1 MARVHELLI
10 KIDGKLNGSV
20 NNVFK
25 TVANKSTNLDKQF
38 KNLNKVKLG
47 VEKFKTMESA
57 LDKTRKQLQDMTT
70 KTLGLRRA
78 FLDSKTKTEALA
90 QEFKIAETRT
100 AELGKKFSE
109 TKSKA
114 VELKKKISETENPT
128 KELVDEFKKASKES
142 QELGE
147 KFKEARKE
155 SQELGKNLSKSQK
168 ETDSIKHSYE
178 KSQNSIATV
187 NSKIQK
193 QRAELDSL
201 SGSLSKAGFKTDD
214 FAKSQKKLATMM
226 SIQENFGAMKERFG
240 KAKSYG
246 KMALKNGAIAGAV
259 AAVPLKFAID
269 EESVNAEITKVADFA
284 NDKQKKE
291 VTDSLKKMIT
301 TEIPMFYKE
310 IGELA
315 AAGAQGGI
323 ETVDLSKFSELAA
336 KAGVA
341 FDMEAGEAGQKMANW
356 KAAFG
361 MNMDELKVLGD
372 KVNYLGNN
380 SAASAASISNVISRV
395 GALGEVAGVGSG
407 EVAGLGAAMIAMGTD
422 DDVAATGIKKVLT
435 TLASGGNRAS
445 KAILGIGGADLSK
458 AMKADGAGTIIDV
471 FEKIKALNPEEQTG
485 ALRDIFGQQNI
496 GAIAPLLNN
505 LDLVKEYL
513 GMVGDKS
520 KYAGSMQ
527 KEFEAQA
534 GTTANQLKILGNQ
547 AKDAGMVVG
556 GIMLP
561 YFKKGVGKFQ
571 EFALKVK
578 AFAEEH
584 PKMME
589 AILKIAGVIA
599 GLAVAVPT
607 ILSLYNAFM
616 GLKKA
621 FLIVKALTSLLAVNP
636 MAIGIMITVGAL
648 ILLWKNW
655 DKVKA
660 IAGAALDWVNSKIEL
675 GKNKLIELKNHV
687 AEKFG
692 AIKQHFIDA
701 GNAVKDFFLA
711 PLNKAKEI
719 VGRIKEGVGGIASNI
734 KDKVSSGIQKLT
746 GGGNGVRAMATGGVV
761 TRPQMALVG
770 EGGDHEA
777 VIPLN
782 KDRRSEAL
790 WQYAGS
796 RMGLLGDESRLKSIN
811 SNISSYSPP
820 SSQRVSINMQID
832 ARGAQKG
839 VQEEIQN
846 AIRYA
851 TPELKRV
858 MVDLLRDMDRDRE
871 RLVLV

>member
-10 KIDGKLNGSV
+10 KIDGKLSGSV
-20 NNVFK
+20 NSSFK
-25 TVANKSTNLDKQF
+25 SVASKATKLNKQF
-38 KNLNKVKLG
+38 KDLKSVQLG
-47 VEKFKTMESA
+47 AEKFKAMESG
-57 LDKTRKQLQDMTT
+57 LGKLETKLKTT
-70 KTLGLRRA
+70 KEKTLELRRA
-78 FLDSKTKTEALA
+78 FNESKARTEVLA
-90 QEFKIAETRT
+90 QEFKNTGGKSQELANKLAKSREETSR
-100 AELGKKFSE
+100 LSE
-109 TKSKA
+109 RYEKSKA
-114 VELKKKISETENPT
+114 SIDAVNAKI
-128 KELVDEFKKASKES
+128 VDQKSK
-142 QELGE
+142 
-147 KFKEARKE
+147 
-155 SQELGKNLSKSQK
+155 
-168 ETDSIKHSYE
+168 
-178 KSQNSIATV
+178 
-187 NSKIQK
+187 
-193 QRAELDSL
+193 LDEL
-201 SGSLSKAGFKTDD
+201 SGSLAKAGFKTGD
-214 FAKSQKKLATMM
+214 FEKSQQKLAAKM
-226 SIQENFGAMKERFG
+226 SIKENYQNMQDRFG
-240 KAKSYG
+240 KAGDYAK
-246 KMALKNGAIAGAV
+246 KAMKRTAAFGAA

-269 EESVNAEITKVADFA
+269 EESVNAEIAKVADFKD
-284 NDKQKKE
+284 DKQKKE

-301 TEIPMFYKE
+301 TEIPMSYKE

-336 KAGVA
+336 KMGVA
-341 FDMEAGEAGQKMANW
+341 FDMEAGEAGKKMANW

-361 MNMDELKVLGD
+361 MDMNELQALGD

-407 EVAGLGAAMIAMGTD
+407 EVAGLGAAMVAMGTD

-435 TLASGGNRAS
+435 TLASGGNKAS
-445 KAILGIGGADLSK
+445 EAILGIGGADLSK
-458 AMKADGAGTIIDV
+458 AMKADGAGTIIKV
-471 FEKIKALNPEEQTG
+471 FEKIKALKPEEQTG

-534 GTTANQLKILGNQ
+534 NTTANQLKILKNQ
-547 AKDAGMVVG
+547 AIDAGMVVG

-561 YFKKGVGKFQ
+561 YFKKGVEKLQ
-571 EFALKVK
+571 EMATKIKDFADKN
-578 AFAEEH
+578 
-584 PKMME
+584 PE
-589 AILKIAGVIA
+589 AAKSILKIVGALAGI
-599 GLAVAVPT
+599 AVAVPT
-607 ILSLYNAFM
+607 ILALNNAFM
-616 GLKKA
+616 GTKQA
-621 FLIVKALTSLLAVNP
+621 FRIVSDLTKLLEANP
-636 MAIGIMITVGAL
+636 MAIGIMIAVGAL
-648 ILLWKNW
+648 FLLWKNW

-675 GKNKLIELKNHV
+675 GKNKVIELKNHV
-687 AEKFG
+687 AEKFE
-692 AIKQHFIDA
+692 AIKQHFMDA
-701 GNAVKDFFLA
+701 GNAVKDFFLE
-711 PLNKAKEI
+711 PLNKAKEL
-719 VGRIKEGVGGIASNI
+719 VGNIKEKLSGIGTAI
-734 KDKVSSGIQKLT
+734 KNKVSDGISNLT

-761 TRPQMALVG
+761 TSPQMALIG

-782 KDRRSEAL
+782 NDKRSEAL

-811 SNISSYSPP
+811 SNMSSYSLP
-820 SSQRVSINMQID
+820 SRQGVSINLQID

-871 RLVLV
+871 RVVLV

>member
-20 NNVFK
+20 NSAFK
-25 TVANKSTNLDKQF
+25 SVANKATNLDKQF
-38 KNLNKVKLG
+38 KNLKKVKLG
-47 VEKFKTMESA
+47 AEKFRAMESG
-57 LDKTRKQLQDMTT
+57 LEKLEGKLKNTRE
-70 KTLGLRRA
+70 KTLELRRA
-78 FLDSKTKTEALA
+78 FNDSKARTEALA
-90 QEFKIAETRT
+90 QEFKNTGGKSEELAKKLAKSREETSR
-100 AELGKKFSE
+100 LSE
-109 TKSKA
+109 RYQKSKA
-114 VELKKKISETENPT
+114 SM
-128 KELVDEFKKASKES
+128 DA
-142 QELGE
+142 
-147 KFKEARKE
+147 
-155 SQELGKNLSKSQK
+155 
-168 ETDSIKHSYE
+168 
-178 KSQNSIATV
+178 V
-187 NSKIQK
+187 NSKIQQQK
-193 QRAELDSL
+193 SELDSL

-214 FAKSQKKLATMM
+214 FAKSQKKLATKM
-226 SIQENFGAMKERFG
+226 SIQENYEAMKEHFG
-240 KAKSYG
+240 KAGTYAKSAV
-246 KMALKNGAIAGAV
+246 KRTAAFGAA

-269 EESVNAEITKVADFA
+269 EESVNAEIAKVADFA

-301 TEIPMFYKE
+301 TEIPMSYQE

-336 KAGVA
+336 KMGVA

-361 MNMDELKVLGD
+361 MDMDELKALGD

-380 SAASAASISNVISRV
+380 SAASASSISNVISRV

-407 EVAGLGAAMIAMGTD
+407 EVAGLGAAMVAMGTD

-435 TLASGGNRAS
+435 TLASGGNKAS

-520 KYAGSMQ
+520 KYSGSMQ

-561 YFKKGVGKFQ
+561 YFKKGVEKLQ

-578 AFAEEH
+578 TFAEEN
-584 PKMME
+584 PKMMSS
-589 AILKIAGVIA
+589 ILKIGGAIA

-616 GLKKA
+616 GLKRA
-621 FLIVKALTSLLAVNP
+621 FRIVRDLTTLLATNP
-636 MAIGIMITVGAL
+636 MAIGVMLAVAAV

-660 IAGAALDWVNSKIEL
+660 VAGAAMDWVNSKIEA
-675 GKNKLIELKNHV
+675 GKAKVGELKAQV
-687 AEKFG
+687 AEKF
-692 AIKQHFIDA
+692 AAMKQHFMDA
-701 GNAVKDFFLA
+701 GNSVKNFFLA

-746 GGGNGVRAMATGGVV
+746 GGGSSVPAMATGGVV
-761 TRPQMALVG
+761 TKPQMALVG

-782 KDRRSEAL
+782 QNKRSQAL
-790 WQYAGS
+790 WEYAGN
-796 RMGLLGDESRLKSIN
+796 RMGLLGRQDLTPNYNLASAGGGS
-811 SNISSYSPP
+811 SPVNITIA
-820 SSQRVSINMQID
+820 VD
-832 ARGAQKG
+832 ARGGGNEAN
-839 VQEEIQN
+839 IRN
-846 AIRYA
+846 AISESI
-851 TPELKRV
+851 PELKRV
-858 MVDLLRDMDRDRE
+858 VRETMDEVSRDR
-871 RLVLV
+871 RRRAFT

>member
-20 NNVFK
+20 NSAFK
-25 TVANKSTNLDKQF
+25 SVASKATNLDKQF
-38 KNLNKVKLG
+38 KNLKKVKLG
-47 VEKFKTMESA
+47 TEKFKAMESG
-57 LDKTRKQLQDMTT
+57 LEKLEGKLKNTRE
-70 KTLGLRRA
+70 KTLELRRA
-78 FLDSKTKTEALA
+78 FNDSKARTEALA
-90 QEFKIAETRT
+90 QEFKNTGGKSEELAKKLAKSREETSR
-100 AELGKKFSE
+100 LSDKYQ
-109 TKSKA
+109 KSKA
-114 VELKKKISETENPT
+114 SM
-128 KELVDEFKKASKES
+128 DA
-142 QELGE
+142 
-147 KFKEARKE
+147 
-155 SQELGKNLSKSQK
+155 
-168 ETDSIKHSYE
+168 
-178 KSQNSIATV
+178 V
-187 NSKIQK
+187 NAKIQQQK
-193 QRAELDSL
+193 AELDSL

-214 FAKSQKKLATMM
+214 FAKSQKKLATKM
-226 SIQENFGAMKERFG
+226 SIGKNFEAMKESWG

-246 KMALKNGAIAGAV
+246 KMALRNGAIAGAA

-269 EESVNAEITKVADFA
+269 EESVNAEIAKVADFA

-301 TEIPMFYKE
+301 TEIPMSYKE

-336 KAGVA
+336 KMGVA

-361 MNMDELKVLGD
+361 MDMNELKALGD

-435 TLASGGNRAS
+435 TLASGGNKAS

-527 KEFEAQA
+527 QEFDAQA
-534 GTTANQLKILGNQ
+534 GTTANQLIILKNQ
-547 AKDAGMVVG
+547 AKDAGMVIG
-556 GIMLP
+556 GAMLP
-561 YFKKGVGKFQ
+561 TFKKGVEKLQ
-571 EFALKVK
+571 EWAVK
-578 AFAEEH
+578 IKTFAEEN
-584 PKMME
+584 PKMVE

-599 GLAVAVPT
+599 GLAVAVPAV
-607 ILSLYNAFM
+607 LSLYNAFM
-616 GLKKA
+616 GLKFA
-621 FLIVKALTSLLAVNP
+621 FSIVKQLVTLLATNP
-636 MAIGIMITVGAL
+636 MAVGIMLAVAAV

-660 IAGAALDWVNSKIEL
+660 VAGAAMDWVNSKIEA
-675 GKNKLIELKNHV
+675 GKAKVGELKAHV
-687 AEKFG
+687 AEKFV
-692 AIKQHFIDA
+692 AMKQHFMDA
-701 GNAVKDFFLA
+701 GNSVKNFFLA

-746 GGGNGVRAMATGGVV
+746 GGGSSVPAMATGGVV
-761 TRPQMALVG
+761 TGPQMTLIG

-782 KDRRSEAL
+782 QNKRSQAL
-790 WQYAGS
+790 WEYAGN
-796 RMGLLGDESRLKSIN
+796 RMGLLGRQDLTPNYNLGSVGGGS
-811 SNISSYSPP
+811 SPVNITIA
-820 SSQRVSINMQID
+820 VD
-832 ARGAQKG
+832 ARGGGNEAN
-839 VQEEIQN
+839 IRN
-846 AIRYA
+846 AIKESI
-851 TPELKRV
+851 PELKRV
-858 MVDLLRDMDRDRE
+858 VRETMDEVSRDR
-871 RLVLV
+871 RRRAFT

>member
-20 NNVFK
+20 NSAFK
-25 TVANKSTNLDKQF
+25 SVADKATNLDKQF
-38 KNLNKVKLG
+38 KNLKKVKLG
-47 VEKFKTMESA
+47 AEKFKAMESG
-57 LDKTRKQLQDMTT
+57 LEKLEGKLKNTRE
-70 KTLGLRRA
+70 KTLELRRA
-78 FLDSKTKTEALA
+78 FNESKARTEALA
-90 QEFKIAETRT
+90 QEFKNTGGKSEELAKKLAKSREETSR
-100 AELGKKFSE
+100 LSDKYQ
-109 TKSKA
+109 KSKA
-114 VELKKKISETENPT
+114 SM
-128 KELVDEFKKASKES
+128 DA
-142 QELGE
+142 
-147 KFKEARKE
+147 
-155 SQELGKNLSKSQK
+155 
-168 ETDSIKHSYE
+168 
-178 KSQNSIATV
+178 V
-187 NSKIQK
+187 NAKIQQQK
-193 QRAELDSL
+193 TELDSL

-214 FAKSQKKLATMM
+214 FAKSQKKLATKM
-226 SIQENFGAMKERFG
+226 SIQENFGAMKEHFG
-240 KAKSYG
+240 KAKRYG
-246 KMALKNGAIAGAV
+246 MMALKNGAIAGAA

-269 EESVNAEITKVADFA
+269 EESVNAEISKVADFA

-301 TEIPMFYKE
+301 TEIPMSYKE

-336 KAGVA
+336 KMGVA

-361 MNMDELKVLGD
+361 MNMDELKDLGD

-435 TLASGGNRAS
+435 TLASGGNKAS

-458 AMKADGAGTIIDV
+458 AMKADGAGTIINV

-534 GTTANQLKILGNQ
+534 KTTANQLKILGNQ

-561 YFKKGVGKFQ
+561 YFKKGVEKLQ

-578 AFAEEH
+578 TFAEEH

-607 ILSLYNAFM
+607 VLSLYNAFM

-621 FLIVKALTSLLAVNP
+621 FLIVKALTSLLATNP
-636 MAIGIMITVGAL
+636 MAIGIMLTVGAL

-660 IAGAALDWVNSKIEL
+660 VAGAAMDWINSKIEL
-675 GKNKLIELKNHV
+675 GKNNVIKLKNHV
-687 AEKFG
+687 AEKFE
-692 AIKQHFIDA
+692 AMKQHFMNA

-711 PLNKAKEI
+711 PLNKAKEL
-719 VGRIKEGVGGIASNI
+719 VGNI
-734 KDKVSSGIQKLT
+734 KDKLSGIGTAIKNKVSDGLHNLT
-746 GGGNGVRAMATGGVV
+746 GGGGGQVPAYASGGVV
-761 TRPQMALVG
+761 TNSQMALVG

-777 VIPLN
+777 IIPLN
-782 KDRRSEAL
+782 NDKRSKAL
-790 WQYAGS
+790 WEYAGN
-796 RMGLLGDESRLKSIN
+796 RMGLLGRQDLTPNYNLGIAGGGSSPV
-811 SNISSYSPP
+811 NITIA
-820 SSQRVSINMQID
+820 VD
-832 ARGAQKG
+832 ARGGGNEAN
-839 VQEEIQN
+839 IRN
-846 AIRYA
+846 AISELI
-851 TPELKRV
+851 PKLKRIV
-858 MVDLLRDMDRDRE
+858 RETMDEVSRDR
-871 RLVLV
+871 RRRAFT

>member
-20 NNVFK
+20 NSAFK
-25 TVANKSTNLDKQF
+25 SVANKATNLDKQF
-38 KNLNKVKLG
+38 KNLKKVKLG
-47 VEKFKTMESA
+47 AEKFKTMESG
-57 LDKTRKQLQDMTT
+57 LEKLEGKLKSTRE
-70 KTLGLRRA
+70 KTLELRRA
-78 FLDSKTKTEALA
+78 FNDSKARTEALA
-90 QEFKIAETRT
+90 QEFKKTGGKSEELAKKLAKSREETSR
-100 AELGKKFSE
+100 LSE
-109 TKSKA
+109 RYQKSKA
-114 VELKKKISETENPT
+114 SM
-128 KELVDEFKKASKES
+128 DA
-142 QELGE
+142 
-147 KFKEARKE
+147 
-155 SQELGKNLSKSQK
+155 
-168 ETDSIKHSYE
+168 
-178 KSQNSIATV
+178 V
-187 NSKIQK
+187 NSKIQQQK
-193 QRAELDSL
+193 SELDSL

-214 FAKSQKKLATMM
+214 FAKSQKKLATKM
-226 SIQENFGAMKERFG
+226 SIQENYEAMKESWG

-246 KMALKNGAIAGAV
+246 KMALKNGAIAGAA

-269 EESVNAEITKVADFA
+269 EESVNAEISKVADFA

-301 TEIPMFYKE
+301 TEIPMSYKE

-336 KAGVA
+336 KMGVA

-361 MNMDELKVLGD
+361 MDMDELKALGD

-435 TLASGGNRAS
+435 TLASGGNKAS

-527 KEFEAQA
+527 QEFDAQA

-561 YFKKGVGKFQ
+561 YFKKGVEKLQ
-571 EFALKVK
+571 EFALKAK

-599 GLAVAVPT
+599 GLAVAVPAV
-607 ILSLYNAFM
+607 LSLYNAF
-616 GLKKA
+616 KA
-621 FLIVKALTSLLAVNP
+621 LGFAFKIVKGLTTLLAANP
-636 MAIGIMITVGAL
+636 MVAGIMLAVAAV

-660 IAGAALDWVNSKIEL
+660 VAGAAMDWVNSKIEA
-675 GKNKLIELKNHV
+675 GKAKVGELKSHV
-687 AEKFG
+687 AEKF
-692 AIKQHFIDA
+692 AAMKQHFVDA
-701 GNAVKDFFLA
+701 GSSVKNFFLA

-782 KDRRSEAL
+782 QNKRSQAL
-790 WQYAGS
+790 WEYAGN
-796 RMGLLGDESRLKSIN
+796 RMGLLGRQDLTPNYNLGSVGGGS
-811 SNISSYSPP
+811 SPVNITIA
-820 SSQRVSINMQID
+820 VD
-832 ARGAQKG
+832 ARGGGNEAN
-839 VQEEIQN
+839 IRN
-846 AIRYA
+846 AINESI
-851 TPELKRV
+851 PELKRV
-858 MVDLLRDMDRDRE
+858 VRETMDEVTRDR
-871 RLVLV
+871 RRRAFT

>member
-20 NNVFK
+20 NSAFK
-25 TVANKSTNLDKQF
+25 SVASKATNLDKQF
-38 KNLNKVKLG
+38 KNLKKVKLG
-47 VEKFKTMESA
+47 AEKFKAMESG
-57 LDKTRKQLQDMTT
+57 LEKLEGKLKNTRE
-70 KTLGLRRA
+70 KTLELRRA
-78 FLDSKTKTEALA
+78 FNDSKARTEALA
-90 QEFKIAETRT
+90 QEFKRTGGKSEELAKKLAKSREETSK
-100 AELGKKFSE
+100 LSDKYQ
-109 TKSKA
+109 KSKA
-114 VELKKKISETENPT
+114 SM
-128 KELVDEFKKASKES
+128 DA
-142 QELGE
+142 
-147 KFKEARKE
+147 
-155 SQELGKNLSKSQK
+155 
-168 ETDSIKHSYE
+168 
-178 KSQNSIATV
+178 V
-187 NSKIQK
+187 NAKIQQQK
-193 QRAELDSL
+193 AELDSL

-214 FAKSQKKLATMM
+214 FAKSQKKLATKM
-226 SIQENFGAMKERFG
+226 SIQENFGAMKDSWG

-246 KMALKNGAIAGAV
+246 RMALKNGAIAGAA

-269 EESVNAEITKVADFA
+269 EESVNAEISKVADFA

-301 TEIPMFYKE
+301 TEIPMSYKE

-336 KAGVA
+336 KMGVA

-361 MNMDELKVLGD
+361 MDMDELKALGD

-435 TLASGGNRAS
+435 TLASGGNKAS

-527 KEFEAQA
+527 QEFDAQA
-534 GTTANQLKILGNQ
+534 GTTANQLKILKNQ
-547 AKDAGMVVG
+547 AVDAGMVIG
-556 GIMLP
+556 GAMLP
-561 YFKKGVGKFQ
+561 AFKKGVEKLQ
-571 EFALKVK
+571 EWAVK
-578 AFAEEH
+578 IKTFAEEN
-584 PKMME
+584 PKAME
-589 AILKIAGVIA
+589 TILKIGGALA
-599 GLAVAVPT
+599 GLAVVTPIIKSIVSGVT
-607 ILSLYNAFM
+607 GLYNAFKIIKDAFSLANIVSKVASLGGIVGKV
-616 GLKKA
+616 GLA
-621 FLIVKALTSLLAVNP
+621 VKAVIGFIIANPIVGIIAGIVAV
-636 MAIGIMITVGAL
+636 VV
-648 ILLWKNW
+648 LLWKNW

-660 IAGAALDWVNSKIEL
+660 VAGAAMDWINSKIEA
-675 GKNKLIELKNHV
+675 GKAKVGELKAQV
-687 AEKFG
+687 AEKF
-692 AIKQHFIDA
+692 AAMKQHFVDA
-701 GNAVKDFFLA
+701 GNSVKNFFLA

-746 GGGNGVRAMATGGVV
+746 GGGSSVPAMATGGVV
-761 TRPQMALVG
+761 TGPQMTLIG

-782 KDRRSEAL
+782 QNKRSQAL
-790 WQYAGS
+790 WEYAGN
-796 RMGLLGDESRLKSIN
+796 RMGLLGRQDLTPNYNLGSVGGGS
-811 SNISSYSPP
+811 SPVNITIA
-820 SSQRVSINMQID
+820 VD
-832 ARGAQKG
+832 ARGGGNEAN
-839 VQEEIQN
+839 IRN
-846 AIRYA
+846 AINESI
-851 TPELKRV
+851 PELKRV
-858 MVDLLRDMDRDRE
+858 VRETMDEVSRDR
-871 RLVLV
+871 RRRAFT

>member
-20 NNVFK
+20 NSSFK
-25 TVANKSTNLDKQF
+25 SVASKATKLNKQF
-38 KNLNKVKLG
+38 KDLKSVQLG
-47 VEKFKTMESA
+47 AEKFKAMESG
-57 LDKTRKQLQDMTT
+57 LGKLETKLKTT
-70 KTLGLRRA
+70 KEKTLELRRA
-78 FLDSKTKTEALA
+78 FNESKARTEALA
-90 QEFKIAETRT
+90 QEFKNTGGKSQELANKLAKSREETSR
-100 AELGKKFSE
+100 LSE
-109 TKSKA
+109 RYEKSKA
-114 VELKKKISETENPT
+114 SIDSVNAKI
-128 KELVDEFKKASKES
+128 VDQKSK
-142 QELGE
+142 
-147 KFKEARKE
+147 
-155 SQELGKNLSKSQK
+155 
-168 ETDSIKHSYE
+168 
-178 KSQNSIATV
+178 
-187 NSKIQK
+187 
-193 QRAELDSL
+193 LDEL
-201 SGSLSKAGFKTDD
+201 SGSLAKAGFKTGD
-214 FAKSQKKLATMM
+214 FEKSQQKLAAKM
-226 SIQENFGAMKERFG
+226 SIKENYQDMQDRFG
-240 KAKSYG
+240 KAGKFAKSAM
-246 KMALKNGAIAGAV
+246 KRTAAFGAA

-269 EESVNAEITKVADFA
+269 EESVNAEIAKVADFA

-301 TEIPMFYKE
+301 TEIPMSYKE

-336 KAGVA
+336 KMGVA

-361 MNMDELKVLGD
+361 MDMNELKALGD

-435 TLASGGNRAS
+435 TLASGGNKAS

-458 AMKADGAGTIIDV
+458 AMKVDGAGTIIDV
-471 FEKIKALNPEEQTG
+471 FEKIKALKPEEQTG

-527 KEFEAQA
+527 KEFDAQA
-534 GTTANQLKILGNQ
+534 GTTANQLKILRNQ
-547 AKDAGMVVG
+547 AVDAGMVIG
-556 GIMLP
+556 SAMLP
-561 YFKKGVGKFQ
+561 YFKKGVEKLQ
-571 EFALKVK
+571 EMATKIKTFADENPK
-578 AFAEEH
+578 A
-584 PKMME
+584 ME
-589 AILKIAGVIA
+589 SILKIAGALA

-621 FLIVKALTSLLAVNP
+621 FGIVSGLTKLLATNP
-636 MAIGIMITVGAL
+636 MAIGIMLAVAAV

-675 GKNKLIELKNHV
+675 GKMKVIELKNHV
-687 AEKFG
+687 AEKFE
-692 AIKQHFIDA
+692 AMKQHFMNA
-701 GNAVKDFFLA
+701 GNAVKDFFLG

-719 VGRIKEGVGGIASNI
+719 VGNIKE
-734 KDKVSSGIQKLT
+734 KVSGLGTAIKNKVSDGLSNLT

-761 TRPQMALVG
+761 TSPQMALIG

-782 KDRRSEAL
+782 NDKRSQAL
-790 WQYAGS
+790 WQYAGN
-796 RMGLLGDESRLKSIN
+796 RMGLLGDESRLRSLKAN
-811 SNISSYSPP
+811 AMSYSPS
-820 SSQRVSINMQID
+820 SSQGVSINMQID
-832 ARGAQKG
+832 ARGAQRG

-858 MVDLLRDMDRDRE
+858 MVGLLKDMDRDRE
-871 RLVLV
+871 RVVLV

>member
-20 NNVFK
+20 NSAFK
-25 TVANKSTNLDKQF
+25 SVANKATNLDKQF
-38 KNLNKVKLG
+38 KDLKSVRLG
-47 VEKFKTMESA
+47 AEKFKAMESGLGKLEA
-57 LDKTRKQLQDMTT
+57 KLKTT
-70 KTLGLRRA
+70 KEKTLELRRA
-78 FLDSKTKTEALA
+78 FNESKARTKALA
-90 QEFKIAETRT
+90 QEFKNTGGKSEELAKKLAKSREETSR
-100 AELGKKFSE
+100 LSDKYK
-109 TKSKA
+109 KSKSSINEVNA
-114 VELKKKISETENPT
+114 KI
-128 KELVDEFKKASKES
+128 VD
-142 QELGE
+142 Q
-147 KFKEARKE
+147 
-155 SQELGKNLSKSQK
+155 KNK
-168 ETDSIKHSYE
+168 
-178 KSQNSIATV
+178 
-187 NSKIQK
+187 
-193 QRAELDSL
+193 LDEL
-201 SGSLSKAGFKTDD
+201 SGSLSKAGFKTGD
-214 FAKSQKKLATMM
+214 FEKSQQKLAAKM
-226 SIQENFGAMKERFG
+226 SIKENYQNMQDRFG
-240 KAKSYG
+240 KAG
-246 KMALKNGAIAGAV
+246 KFAKTAVKRTAAFGAA

-269 EESVNAEITKVADFA
+269 EESVNAEIAKVADFA

-301 TEIPMFYKE
+301 TEIPMSYKE

-336 KAGVA
+336 KMGVA

-361 MNMDELKVLGD
+361 MDMNELQALGD

-407 EVAGLGAAMIAMGTD
+407 EVAGLGAAMIAMGTQ

-435 TLASGGNRAS
+435 TLASGGNKAS
-445 KAILGIGGADLSK
+445 MEILGVGGADLSK

-471 FEKIKALNPEEQTG
+471 FEKIKALKPEEQTG

-505 LDLVKEYL
+505 LDLVKDYL

-520 KYAGSMQ
+520 KYSGSMQ

-534 GTTANQLKILGNQ
+534 GTTANQLKILKNQ
-547 AKDAGMVVG
+547 AIDAGMVVG

-561 YFKKGVGKFQ
+561 YFKKGVEKLQ
-571 EFALKVK
+571 EMATKIKDFADKN
-578 AFAEEH
+578 
-584 PKMME
+584 PE
-589 AILKIAGVIA
+589 AAKSILKIVGALA

-607 ILSLYNAFM
+607 ILALNNAFL
-616 GLKKA
+616 GTKKA
-621 FLIVKALTSLLAVNP
+621 FRIVSDLTKLLEANP
-636 MAIGIMITVGAL
+636 MAIGIMLAVGAV

-660 IAGAALDWVNSKIEL
+660 IAGAAMDWVNSKIEA
-675 GKNKLIELKNHV
+675 GKTKVSEFKAQV
-687 AEKFG
+687 ADKFS
-692 AIKQHFIDA
+692 AIKKYFQDA
-701 GNAVKDFFLA
+701 GNAVKDFLLG
-711 PLNKAKEI
+711 PLNKAKDL
-719 VGRIKEGVGGIASNI
+719 VRRIKDGASVIASSI
-734 KDKVSSGIQKLT
+734 REKVSSGVQKLT
-746 GGGNGVRAMATGGVV
+746 GNRVPAYASGGVV
-761 TRPQMALVG
+761 TNSQMALVG

-777 VIPLN
+777 IIPLN
-782 KDRRSEAL
+782 NDKRSEAL

-796 RMGLLGDESRLKSIN
+796 RMGLLGDESRLKTLN
-811 SNISSYSPP
+811 ANAMSYSPP
-820 SSQRVSINMQID
+820 SSQGVSINMQID
-832 ARGAQKG
+832 ARGAQRG

>member
-10 KIDGKLNGSV
+10 KIDGKLSGSV
-20 NNVFK
+20 NSSFK
-25 TVANKSTNLDKQF
+25 SVASKATKLNKQF
-38 KNLNKVKLG
+38 KDLKSVRLG
-47 VEKFKTMESA
+47 AEKFKAMESGLGKLEA
-57 LDKTRKQLQDMTT
+57 KLKTT
-70 KTLGLRRA
+70 KEKTLELRRA
-78 FLDSKTKTEALA
+78 FNESKARTEALA
-90 QEFKIAETRT
+90 QEFKNTGGKSEELAKKLAKSREETSR
-100 AELGKKFSE
+100 LSDKYQ
-109 TKSKA
+109 KSKSSINEVNA
-114 VELKKKISETENPT
+114 KI
-128 KELVDEFKKASKES
+128 VD
-142 QELGE
+142 Q
-147 KFKEARKE
+147 
-155 SQELGKNLSKSQK
+155 KNKLN
-168 ETDSIKHSYE
+168 E
-178 KSQNSIATV
+178 
-187 NSKIQK
+187 
-193 QRAELDSL
+193 L
-201 SGSLSKAGFKTDD
+201 SGSLAKAGFKTGD
-214 FAKSQKKLATMM
+214 FEKSQQKLAAKM
-226 SIQENFGAMKERFG
+226 SIKENYKEMQERFSKAGDYAKKAMKRTAAFGA
-240 KAKSYG
+240 A
-246 KMALKNGAIAGAV
+246 

-269 EESVNAEITKVADFA
+269 EESVNAEIAKVADFKD
-284 NDKQKKE
+284 DKQKKE
-291 VTDSLKKMIT
+291 ITDSLKKMIT
-301 TEIPMFYKE
+301 TEIPMSYQE

-336 KAGVA
+336 KMGVA

-361 MNMDELKVLGD
+361 MDMNELQALGD

-395 GALGEVAGVGSG
+395 GALGEVSGVGSG
-407 EVAGLGAAMIAMGTD
+407 EVAGLGAAMIAMGTQ

-435 TLASGGNRAS
+435 TLASGGNKAS
-445 KAILGIGGADLSK
+445 KEILGIGGADLSK

-471 FEKIKALNPEEQTG
+471 FEKIKALKPEEQTG

-505 LDLVKEYL
+505 LDLVKDYL

-520 KYAGSMQ
+520 KYSGSMQ

-534 GTTANQLKILGNQ
+534 GTTANQLKILKNQ
-547 AKDAGMVVG
+547 AIDAGMVVG

-561 YFKKGVGKFQ
+561 YFKKGVEKLQ
-571 EFALKVK
+571 EMATKIKDFADKN
-578 AFAEEH
+578 
-584 PKMME
+584 PE
-589 AILKIAGVIA
+589 AAKSILKIVGALAGI
-599 GLAVAVPT
+599 AVAVPT

-621 FLIVKALTSLLAVNP
+621 YRIVSDLTKLLAANP
-636 MAIGIMITVGAL
+636 MAIGIMLAVGAL
-648 ILLWKNW
+648 FLLWKNW

-675 GKNKLIELKNHV
+675 GKNKVMELKNHV
-687 AEKFG
+687 AEKFE
-692 AIKQHFIDA
+692 AMKQHFMNA

-711 PLNKAKEI
+711 PLNKAKEL
-719 VGRIKEGVGGIASNI
+719 VGNI
-734 KDKVSSGIQKLT
+734 KDKLSGIGTAIKNKVSDGLHNLT

-761 TRPQMALVG
+761 TSPQMALIG

-782 KDRRSEAL
+782 NDKRSEAL

-796 RMGLLGDESRLKSIN
+796 RMGLLGDESKLRSLN
-811 SNISSYSPP
+811 ANAMSYSPP
-820 SSQRVSINMQID
+820 SSQGVSINLQID

-858 MVDLLRDMDRDRE
+858 MTDLLRDMDRDRE

>member
-20 NNVFK
+20 NSAFK
-25 TVANKSTNLDKQF
+25 SVANKATNLDKQF
-38 KNLNKVKLG
+38 KNLKKVKLG
-47 VEKFKTMESA
+47 AEKFKAMESG
-57 LDKTRKQLQDMTT
+57 LEKLEGKLKNTRE
-70 KTLGLRRA
+70 KTLELRRA
-78 FLDSKTKTEALA
+78 FNDSKARTEALA
-90 QEFKIAETRT
+90 QEFKNTGGKSEELAKKLAKSREETSR
-100 AELGKKFSE
+100 LSE
-109 TKSKA
+109 RYQKSKA
-114 VELKKKISETENPT
+114 SM
-128 KELVDEFKKASKES
+128 DA
-142 QELGE
+142 
-147 KFKEARKE
+147 
-155 SQELGKNLSKSQK
+155 
-168 ETDSIKHSYE
+168 
-178 KSQNSIATV
+178 V
-187 NSKIQK
+187 NAKIQQQK
-193 QRAELDSL
+193 SELDSL

-214 FAKSQKKLATMM
+214 FAKSQKKLAAKM
-226 SIQENFGAMKERFG
+226 SIQENYEAMKESFG

-246 KMALKNGAIAGAV
+246 KMALKNGAIVGAA

-269 EESVNAEITKVADFA
+269 EESVNAEIAKVADFA

-301 TEIPMFYKE
+301 TEIPMSYKE

-336 KAGVA
+336 KMGVA

-361 MNMDELKVLGD
+361 MDMDELKALGD

-435 TLASGGNRAS
+435 TLASGGNKAS

-458 AMKADGAGTIIDV
+458 AMKADGAGTIIEV
-471 FEKIKALNPEEQTG
+471 FEKIKALNPEEQTA
-485 ALRDIFGQQNI
+485 ALKDIFGQQNI
-496 GAIAPLLNN
+496 GSIAPLLNN

-520 KYAGSMQ
+520 KYSGSMQ

-534 GTTANQLKILGNQ
+534 QTTANQLKILKNQ
-547 AKDAGMVVG
+547 AKDAGMVIG
-556 GIMLP
+556 GTMLP
-561 YFKKGVGKFQ
+561 TFKKGVEKLQGWTTNIK
-571 EFALKVK
+571 K
-578 AFAEEH
+578 FAEEN
-584 PKMME
+584 PKAME
-589 AILKIAGVIA
+589 TILKITG
-599 GLAVAVPT
+599 AVAGIAVAIPVVK
-607 ILSLYNAFM
+607 SLFNAFM
-616 GLKKA
+616 GLKDA
-621 FLIVKALTSLLAVNP
+621 FNIVKGLTALLATNP
-636 MAIGIMITVGAL
+636 MAAGIMLAVAAV

-660 IAGAALDWVNSKIEL
+660 VASAAMDWVNSKVQA
-675 GKNKLIELKNHV
+675 GKTKVTELKNTV

-692 AIKQHFIDA
+692 AMKQHFKDA

-711 PLNKAKEI
+711 PLNKAKEL
-719 VGRIKEGVGGIASNI
+719 VGRIKDGVGGIASSI
-734 KDKVSSGIQKLT
+734 KNKVSSGVGKLT

-761 TRPQMALVG
+761 TKPQMALIG

-782 KDRRSEAL
+782 QNKRSQAL
-790 WQYAGS
+790 WEYAGN
-796 RMGLLGDESRLKSIN
+796 RMGLFGRQDLTPNYNLASAGGGSSPV
-811 SNISSYSPP
+811 NITIA
-820 SSQRVSINMQID
+820 VD
-832 ARGAQKG
+832 ARGGGNEAN
-839 VQEEIQN
+839 IRN
-846 AIRYA
+846 AINESI
-851 TPELKRV
+851 PELKRV
-858 MVDLLRDMDRDRE
+858 VRETMDEVSRDR
-871 RLVLV
+871 RRRAFT

>member
-20 NNVFK
+20 NSAFK
-25 TVANKSTNLDKQF
+25 SVANKATSLDKQF
-38 KNLNKVKLG
+38 KNLKKVKLG
-47 VEKFKTMESA
+47 AEKFKAMESG
-57 LDKTRKQLQDMTT
+57 LEKLEGKLKNTRE
-70 KTLGLRRA
+70 KTLELRRA
-78 FLDSKTKTEALA
+78 FNDSKARTEALA
-90 QEFKIAETRT
+90 QEFKNTGGKSEELAKKLAKSREETSR
-100 AELGKKFSE
+100 LSNKYQ
-109 TKSKA
+109 KSKA
-114 VELKKKISETENPT
+114 SM
-128 KELVDEFKKASKES
+128 DA
-142 QELGE
+142 
-147 KFKEARKE
+147 
-155 SQELGKNLSKSQK
+155 
-168 ETDSIKHSYE
+168 
-178 KSQNSIATV
+178 V
-187 NSKIQK
+187 NAKIQQQK
-193 QRAELDSL
+193 AELDSL

-214 FAKSQKKLATMM
+214 FAKSQKKLATKM
-226 SIQENFGAMKERFG
+226 SIQENFGAMKESWG

-246 KMALKNGAIAGAV
+246 KMALKNGAIAGAA

-269 EESVNAEITKVADFA
+269 EQSVNAEIAKVADFA

-301 TEIPMFYKE
+301 TEIPMSYKE

-336 KAGVA
+336 KMGVA

-361 MNMDELKVLGD
+361 MDMNELKALGD

-435 TLASGGNRAS
+435 TLASGGNKAS

-527 KEFEAQA
+527 QEFDAQA

-561 YFKKGVGKFQ
+561 YFKKGVEKLQ
-571 EFALKVK
+571 EFALKAK

-599 GLAVAVPT
+599 GLAVAVP
-607 ILSLYNAFM
+607 IVLSLYNAF
-616 GLKKA
+616 KA
-621 FLIVKALTSLLAVNP
+621 LGFAFKIVKDLTTLLAANP
-636 MAIGIMITVGAL
+636 MVAGIMLAVAAV

-660 IAGAALDWVNSKIEL
+660 IAGAAMDWVNSKIEA
-675 GKNKLIELKNHV
+675 GKAKVGELKAQV
-687 AEKFG
+687 AEKF
-692 AIKQHFIDA
+692 AAMKQHFMDA
-701 GNAVKDFFLA
+701 GNSVKNFFLA

-719 VGRIKEGVGGIASNI
+719 VGRIKEGVGGIASSI
-734 KDKVSSGIQKLT
+734 KEKVSSGVQKLT
-746 GGGNGVRAMATGGVV
+746 GNSAPAMARGGVV
-761 TRPQMALVG
+761 TGPQMTLIG

-782 KDRRSEAL
+782 QNKRSQAL
-790 WQYAGS
+790 WEYAGN
-796 RMGLLGDESRLKSIN
+796 RMGLIGRQDLAPNYNLDSTGGGSSPV
-811 SNISSYSPP
+811 NITIA
-820 SSQRVSINMQID
+820 VD
-832 ARGAQKG
+832 ARGGGNEAN
-839 VQEEIQN
+839 IRN
-846 AIRYA
+846 AINESI
-851 TPELKRV
+851 PELKRV
-858 MVDLLRDMDRDRE
+858 VRETMDEVTRDR
-871 RLVLV
+871 RRRAFT

>member
-20 NNVFK
+20 NSAFK
-25 TVANKSTNLDKQF
+25 SVANKATNLDKQF
-38 KNLNKVKLG
+38 KNLKKVKLG
-47 VEKFKTMESA
+47 AEKFKAMESG
-57 LDKTRKQLQDMTT
+57 LEKLEGKLKNTRE
-70 KTLGLRRA
+70 KTLELRRA
-78 FLDSKTKTEALA
+78 FNESKARTEALA
-90 QEFKIAETRT
+90 QEFKKTGGKSEELAKKLAKSREETSR
-100 AELGKKFSE
+100 LSE
-109 TKSKA
+109 RYQKSKA
-114 VELKKKISETENPT
+114 SM
-128 KELVDEFKKASKES
+128 DA
-142 QELGE
+142 
-147 KFKEARKE
+147 
-155 SQELGKNLSKSQK
+155 
-168 ETDSIKHSYE
+168 
-178 KSQNSIATV
+178 V
-187 NSKIQK
+187 NSKIQQQK
-193 QRAELDSL
+193 SELDSL

-214 FAKSQKKLATMM
+214 FAKSQKKLAAKM
-226 SIQENFGAMKERFG
+226 SIQENFEAMKESWG
-240 KAKSYG
+240 KSKSYG
-246 KMALKNGAIAGAV
+246 KMALKNGAIAGAA

-269 EESVNAEITKVADFA
+269 EESVNAEIAKVADFA

-301 TEIPMFYKE
+301 TEIPMSYKE

-336 KAGVA
+336 KMGVA

-361 MNMDELKVLGD
+361 MDMDELKALGD

-380 SAASAASISNVISRV
+380 SAASASSISNVISRV

-435 TLASGGNRAS
+435 TLASGGNKAS

-527 KEFEAQA
+527 QEFDAQA

-561 YFKKGVGKFQ
+561 YFKKGVEKLQ
-571 EFALKVK
+571 EFALKAK

-599 GLAVAVPT
+599 GLAVAVP
-607 ILSLYNAFM
+607 IVLSLYNAFKTL
-616 GLKKA
+616 GLA
-621 FLIVKALTSLLAVNP
+621 FKIVKGLVGLLMANPMVAGIMLAV
-636 MAIGIMITVGAL
+636 AAV

-660 IAGAALDWVNSKIEL
+660 VAGAAMDRVNSKIEA
-675 GKNKLIELKNHV
+675 GKAKVGELKAQV
-687 AEKFG
+687 AEKFS
-692 AIKQHFIDA
+692 AMKQHFTNA

-719 VGRIKEGVGGIASNI
+719 VGKIKEGVGGIASKI
-734 KDKVSSGIQKLT
+734 KEKVSNGVQKLT
-746 GGGNGVRAMATGGVV
+746 GNSAPAMATGGVV
-761 TRPQMALVG
+761 TGPQMTLIG

-782 KDRRSEAL
+782 QNKRSQAL
-790 WQYAGS
+790 WEYAGN
-796 RMGLLGDESRLKSIN
+796 RMGLLGRQDLTPNYNLASAGGGS
-811 SNISSYSPP
+811 SPVNITIA
-820 SSQRVSINMQID
+820 VD
-832 ARGAQKG
+832 ARGGGNEAN
-839 VQEEIQN
+839 IRN
-846 AIRYA
+846 AISESI
-851 TPELKRV
+851 PELKRV
-858 MVDLLRDMDRDRE
+858 VRETMDEVSRDR
-871 RLVLV
+871 RRRAFT

>member
-20 NNVFK
+20 NSAFK
-25 TVANKSTNLDKQF
+25 SVANKATNLDKQF
-38 KNLNKVKLG
+38 KNLKKVKLG
-47 VEKFKTMESA
+47 AEKFRAMESG
-57 LDKTRKQLQDMTT
+57 LEKLEGKLKNTRE
-70 KTLGLRRA
+70 KTLELRRA
-78 FLDSKTKTEALA
+78 FNDSKARTEALA
-90 QEFKIAETRT
+90 QEFKNTGGKSEELAKKLAKSRDETSR
-100 AELGKKFSE
+100 LSE
-109 TKSKA
+109 RYQKSKA
-114 VELKKKISETENPT
+114 SM
-128 KELVDEFKKASKES
+128 DA
-142 QELGE
+142 
-147 KFKEARKE
+147 
-155 SQELGKNLSKSQK
+155 
-168 ETDSIKHSYE
+168 
-178 KSQNSIATV
+178 V
-187 NSKIQK
+187 NAKIQQQK
-193 QRAELDSL
+193 SELDSL

-214 FAKSQKKLATMM
+214 FAKSQKKLATKM
-226 SIQENFGAMKERFG
+226 SIGENFEAMKESFG

-246 KMALKNGAIAGAV
+246 KMALKNGAIAGAA

-269 EESVNAEITKVADFA
+269 EESVNAEIAKVADFA

-301 TEIPMFYKE
+301 TEIPMSYKE

-336 KAGVA
+336 KMGVA

-361 MNMDELKVLGD
+361 MDMDELKALGD

-380 SAASAASISNVISRV
+380 SAASASSISNVISRV

-435 TLASGGNRAS
+435 TLASGGNKAS

-527 KEFEAQA
+527 KEFDAQA

-561 YFKKGVGKFQ
+561 YFKKGVEKLQ
-571 EFALKVK
+571 EFALKAK
-578 AFAEEH
+578 TFAEEH

-599 GLAVAVPT
+599 GLAVAVP
-607 ILSLYNAFM
+607 IVLSLYNAFKTL
-616 GLKKA
+616 GLA
-621 FLIVKALTSLLAVNP
+621 FKIVKSLVGLLMANPMVAGIMLAV
-636 MAIGIMITVGAL
+636 AAV

-660 IAGAALDWVNSKIEL
+660 VAGAAMDWVNSKIEA
-675 GKNKLIELKNHV
+675 GKAKVGELKDQV
-687 AEKFG
+687 AEKF
-692 AIKQHFIDA
+692 AAMKQHFTNA

-719 VGRIKEGVGGIASNI
+719 VGKIKEGVGGIASNI
-734 KDKVSSGIQKLT
+734 KEKVSSGIQKLT

-761 TRPQMALVG
+761 TKPQMALVG

-782 KDRRSEAL
+782 QNKRSQAL
-790 WQYAGS
+790 WEYAGN
-796 RMGLLGDESRLKSIN
+796 RMGLLGRQDLTPNYNLGSAGGGS
-811 SNISSYSPP
+811 SPVNITIA
-820 SSQRVSINMQID
+820 VD
-832 ARGAQKG
+832 ARGGGNEAN
-839 VQEEIQN
+839 IRN
-846 AIRYA
+846 AINESI
-851 TPELKRV
+851 PELKRV
-858 MVDLLRDMDRDRE
+858 VRETMDEVSRDR
-871 RLVLV
+871 RRRAFT

>member
-20 NNVFK
+20 NSAFK
-25 TVANKSTNLDKQF
+25 SVANKATNLDKQF
-38 KNLNKVKLG
+38 KNLKKVKFG
-47 VEKFKTMESA
+47 AEKFRAMESG
-57 LDKTRKQLQDMTT
+57 LEKLEVKLKNTRE
-70 KTLGLRRA
+70 KTLELRRA
-78 FLDSKTKTEALA
+78 FNDSKARTEALA
-90 QEFKIAETRT
+90 QEFKNTGGKSEELAKKLAKSREETSR
-100 AELGKKFSE
+100 LSDKYQ
-109 TKSKA
+109 KSKTSMDA
-114 VELKKKISETENPT
+114 VN
-128 KELVDEFKKASKES
+128 A
-142 QELGE
+142 
-147 KFKEARKE
+147 
-155 SQELGKNLSKSQK
+155 
-168 ETDSIKHSYE
+168 
-178 KSQNSIATV
+178 
-187 NSKIQK
+187 KIQQQK
-193 QRAELDSL
+193 AELDSL

-214 FAKSQKKLATMM
+214 FAKSQKKLATKM
-226 SIQENFGAMKERFG
+226 SIQENFGAMKDSWG

-246 KMALKNGAIAGAV
+246 KMALKNGAIAGAA

-269 EESVNAEITKVADFA
+269 EESVNAEIAKVADFA

-301 TEIPMFYKE
+301 TEIPMSYKE

-336 KAGVA
+336 KMGVA

-361 MNMDELKVLGD
+361 MDMNELKALGD

-435 TLASGGNRAS
+435 TLASGGNKAS

-471 FEKIKALNPEEQTG
+471 FEKIKALKPEEQTG

-527 KEFEAQA
+527 KEFDAQA
-534 GTTANQLKILGNQ
+534 GTTANQLKILSNQ

-561 YFKKGVGKFQ
+561 YFKKGVEKLQ
-571 EFALKVK
+571 EFALKAKV
-578 AFAEEH
+578 FAEEH
-584 PKMME
+584 PKMIE

-599 GLAVAVPT
+599 GLAVAVP
-607 ILSLYNAFM
+607 IVLSLYNAFKTL
-616 GLKKA
+616 GLA
-621 FLIVKALTSLLAVNP
+621 FKIVKGLTTLLATNP
-636 MAIGIMITVGAL
+636 MVAGIMLAVGAV

-660 IAGAALDWVNSKIEL
+660 VAGAAMDWVNSKIEA
-675 GKNKLIELKNHV
+675 GKAKVGELKAQV
-687 AEKFG
+687 AEKF
-692 AIKQHFIDA
+692 AAMKQHFTNA

-719 VGRIKEGVGGIASNI
+719 VGKIKEGVGGIASNI
-734 KDKVSSGIQKLT
+734 KEKVSSGIQKLT

-761 TRPQMALVG
+761 TKPQMALVG

-782 KDRRSEAL
+782 QNKRSQAL
-790 WQYAGS
+790 WEYAGN
-796 RMGLLGDESRLKSIN
+796 RMGLLGRQDLTPNYNLASVGGGS
-811 SNISSYSPP
+811 SPVNITIA
-820 SSQRVSINMQID
+820 VD
-832 ARGAQKG
+832 ARGGGNEAN
-839 VQEEIQN
+839 IRN
-846 AIRYA
+846 AINESI
-851 TPELKRV
+851 PELKRV
-858 MVDLLRDMDRDRE
+858 VRETMDEVSRDR
-871 RLVLV
+871 RRRAFT

>member
-20 NNVFK
+20 NSAFK
-25 TVANKSTNLDKQF
+25 SVANKATSLDKQF
-38 KNLNKVKLG
+38 KNLKKVKLG
-47 VEKFKTMESA
+47 AEKFKAMESG
-57 LDKTRKQLQDMTT
+57 LEKLEGKLKNTRE
-70 KTLGLRRA
+70 KTLELRRA
-78 FLDSKTKTEALA
+78 FNDSKARTEALA
-90 QEFKIAETRT
+90 QEFKNTGGKSEELAKKLAKSREETSR
-100 AELGKKFSE
+100 LSE
-109 TKSKA
+109 RYQKSKA
-114 VELKKKISETENPT
+114 SM
-128 KELVDEFKKASKES
+128 DA
-142 QELGE
+142 
-147 KFKEARKE
+147 
-155 SQELGKNLSKSQK
+155 
-168 ETDSIKHSYE
+168 
-178 KSQNSIATV
+178 V
-187 NSKIQK
+187 NTKIQQQK
-193 QRAELDSL
+193 AELDSL

-214 FAKSQKKLATMM
+214 FAKSQKKLATKM
-226 SIQENFGAMKERFG
+226 SIQENFGAMKESFG

-246 KMALKNGAIAGAV
+246 KMALKNGAIAGAA

-269 EESVNAEITKVADFA
+269 EESTNAEIAKVADFA

-301 TEIPMFYKE
+301 TEIPMSYQE

-336 KAGVA
+336 KMGVA

-361 MNMDELKVLGD
+361 MDMNELKALGD

-380 SAASAASISNVISRV
+380 SAASASSISNVISRV

-407 EVAGLGAAMIAMGTD
+407 EVAGLGAAMIAMGTQ

-435 TLASGGNRAS
+435 TLAAGGN
-445 KAILGIGGADLSK
+445 KATKNYLGMGGADLSK

-471 FEKIKALNPEEQTG
+471 FEKIKALNPEEQTA
-485 ALRDIFGQQNI
+485 ALKDIFGQQNI
-496 GAIAPLLNN
+496 GSIAPLLNN

-520 KYAGSMQ
+520 KYSGSMQ

-561 YFKKGVGKFQ
+561 YFKKGVEKLQ
-571 EFALKVK
+571 EFALKAK

-599 GLAVAVPT
+599 GLAVAVP
-607 ILSLYNAFM
+607 IVLSLYNAFKTL
-616 GLKKA
+616 GLA
-621 FLIVKALTSLLAVNP
+621 FNIVKGLTKLLMANPMVAGIMLAV
-636 MAIGIMITVGAL
+636 AAV

-660 IAGAALDWVNSKIEL
+660 VAGAAMDWVNSKIEA
-675 GKNKLIELKNHV
+675 GKSKVGELKAQV
-687 AEKFG
+687 AEKF
-692 AIKQHFIDA
+692 AAMKQHFKDA
-701 GNAVKDFFLA
+701 GNAVKNFFLA
-711 PLNKAKEI
+711 PLNRAKEI
-719 VGRIKEGVGGIASNI
+719 AGAIKE
-734 KDKVSSGIQKLT
+734 KVSGIGSAIKNKISDGVQKLT
-746 GGGNGVRAMATGGVV
+746 GNSVPGMATGGVV
-761 TRPQMALVG
+761 TGPQMTLIG

-782 KDRRSEAL
+782 RNKRSQAL
-790 WQYAGS
+790 WEYAGN
-796 RMGLLGDESRLKSIN
+796 RMGLLGRQDLTPNYNLASVGGGS
-811 SNISSYSPP
+811 SPVNITIA
-820 SSQRVSINMQID
+820 VD
-832 ARGAQKG
+832 ARGGGNEAN
-839 VQEEIQN
+839 IRN
-846 AIRYA
+846 AINESI
-851 TPELKRV
+851 PELKRV
-858 MVDLLRDMDRDRE
+858 VRETMDEVSRDR
-871 RLVLV
+871 RRRAFT

>member
-10 KIDGKLNGSV
+10 KIDGKLSGSV
-20 NNVFK
+20 NSSFK
-25 TVANKSTNLDKQF
+25 SVASKATKLNKQF
-38 KNLNKVKLG
+38 KDLKSVQLG
-47 VEKFKTMESA
+47 AEKFKTMESG
-57 LDKTRKQLQDMTT
+57 LGKLETKLKTT
-70 KTLGLRRA
+70 KEKTLELRRA
-78 FLDSKTKTEALA
+78 FNESKARTEALA
-90 QEFKIAETRT
+90 KEFKNTGGKSQELANKLAKSREETSR
-100 AELGKKFSE
+100 LSE
-109 TKSKA
+109 KYEKSKA
-114 VELKKKISETENPT
+114 SIDAVNAKI
-128 KELVDEFKKASKES
+128 VDQKSK
-142 QELGE
+142 
-147 KFKEARKE
+147 
-155 SQELGKNLSKSQK
+155 
-168 ETDSIKHSYE
+168 
-178 KSQNSIATV
+178 
-187 NSKIQK
+187 
-193 QRAELDSL
+193 LDEL
-201 SGSLSKAGFKTDD
+201 SGSLAKAGFKTGD
-214 FAKSQKKLATMM
+214 FEKSQQKLAAKM
-226 SIQENFGAMKERFG
+226 SIKENYKEMQERFG
-240 KAKSYG
+240 KAGDYAK
-246 KMALKNGAIAGAV
+246 KAMKRTAAFGAA

-269 EESVNAEITKVADFA
+269 EESVNAEIAKVADFA

-301 TEIPMFYKE
+301 TEIPMSYKE

-336 KAGVA
+336 KMGVA
-341 FDMEAGEAGQKMANW
+341 FDIEAGEAGQKMANW

-361 MNMDELKVLGD
+361 MDMDELKALGD

-407 EVAGLGAAMIAMGTD
+407 EVAGLGAAMIAMGTQ

-435 TLASGGNRAS
+435 TLASGGNKAS
-445 KAILGIGGADLSK
+445 EAILGIGGADLSK

-471 FEKIKALNPEEQTG
+471 FEKIKALKPEEQTG

-534 GTTANQLKILGNQ
+534 NTTANQLKILKNQ
-547 AKDAGMVVG
+547 AIDAGMVVG

-561 YFKKGVGKFQ
+561 YFKKGVEKLQ
-571 EFALKVK
+571 EMATKIKDFADKN
-578 AFAEEH
+578 
-584 PKMME
+584 PE
-589 AILKIAGVIA
+589 AAKSILKIVGALAGI
-599 GLAVAVPT
+599 AVAVPT
-607 ILSLYNAFM
+607 ILALNNAFM
-616 GLKKA
+616 GTKKA
-621 FLIVKALTSLLAVNP
+621 FRIVSDLTKLLEANP
-636 MAIGIMITVGAL
+636 MAIGIMLAVGAL
-648 ILLWKNW
+648 FLLWKNW

-660 IAGAALDWVNSKIEL
+660 IAGAAMDWVNSKVEL
-675 GKNKLIELKNHV
+675 GKNKVIELKNHV
-687 AEKFG
+687 AEKFE
-692 AIKQHFIDA
+692 AIKQHFMDA

-711 PLNKAKEI
+711 PLDKAKEL
-719 VGRIKEGVGGIASNI
+719 VGNI
-734 KDKVSSGIQKLT
+734 KDKVSGLGTAIKDKVNDGLSNLT

-761 TRPQMALVG
+761 TSPQMALIG

-782 KDRRSEAL
+782 NDKRSQAL
-790 WQYAGS
+790 WQYAGN
-796 RMGLLGDESRLKSIN
+796 RMGLLGDESRLRSLKAN
-811 SNISSYSPP
+811 AMSYSPS
-820 SSQRVSINMQID
+820 SSQGVSINMQID
-832 ARGAQKG
+832 ARGAQRG

-858 MVDLLRDMDRDRE
+858 MVGLLKDMDRDRE
-871 RLVLV
+871 RVVLV

>member
-20 NNVFK
+20 NSAFK
-25 TVANKSTNLDKQF
+25 SVANKATSLDKQF
-38 KNLNKVKLG
+38 KNLKKVKLG
-47 VEKFKTMESA
+47 AEKFKAMESG
-57 LDKTRKQLQDMTT
+57 LEKLEGKLKNTRE
-70 KTLGLRRA
+70 KTLELRRA
-78 FLDSKTKTEALA
+78 FNDSKARTEALA
-90 QEFKIAETRT
+90 QEFKNTGGKSEELAKKLAKSREETSR
-100 AELGKKFSE
+100 LSNKYQ
-109 TKSKA
+109 KSKA
-114 VELKKKISETENPT
+114 SM
-128 KELVDEFKKASKES
+128 DA
-142 QELGE
+142 
-147 KFKEARKE
+147 
-155 SQELGKNLSKSQK
+155 
-168 ETDSIKHSYE
+168 
-178 KSQNSIATV
+178 V
-187 NSKIQK
+187 NAKIQQQK
-193 QRAELDSL
+193 AELDSL

-214 FAKSQKKLATMM
+214 FAKSQKKLATKM
-226 SIQENFGAMKERFG
+226 SIQENFGAMKESWG

-246 KMALKNGAIAGAV
+246 KMALKNGAIAGAA

-269 EESVNAEITKVADFA
+269 EESVNAEIAKVADFA

-301 TEIPMFYKE
+301 TEIPMSYKE

-336 KAGVA
+336 KMGVA

-361 MNMDELKVLGD
+361 MDMNELKALGD

-435 TLASGGNRAS
+435 TLASGGNKAS

-527 KEFEAQA
+527 KEFDAQA
-534 GTTANQLKILGNQ
+534 GTTANQLKILKNQ
-547 AKDAGMVVG
+547 AIDAGMVVG

-561 YFKKGVGKFQ
+561 YFKKGVEKLQ
-571 EFALKVK
+571 EFALKAK

-584 PKMME
+584 PKMMA

-599 GLAVAVPT
+599 GLAVAVPAV
-607 ILSLYNAFM
+607 LSLYNAFM
-616 GLKKA
+616 GLKFA
-621 FLIVKALTSLLAVNP
+621 FSIVKKLVTLLATNP
-636 MAIGIMITVGAL
+636 MVAGIMLAVAAV

-660 IAGAALDWVNSKIEL
+660 VAGAAMDWVNSKIEA
-675 GKNKLIELKNHV
+675 GKAKVGELKAHV
-687 AEKFG
+687 AEKF
-692 AIKQHFIDA
+692 AAMKQHFMDA
-701 GNAVKDFFLA
+701 GNSIKNFFLA

-719 VGRIKEGVGGIASNI
+719 VGKIKEGVGGIASNI

-782 KDRRSEAL
+782 QNKRSQAL
-790 WQYAGS
+790 WEYAGN
-796 RMGLLGDESRLKSIN
+796 RMGLLGRQDLTPNYNLGSAGGGS
-811 SNISSYSPP
+811 SPVNITIA
-820 SSQRVSINMQID
+820 VD
-832 ARGAQKG
+832 ARGGGNEAN
-839 VQEEIQN
+839 IRN
-846 AIRYA
+846 AINESI
-851 TPELKRV
+851 PELKRV
-858 MVDLLRDMDRDRE
+858 VRETMDEVSRDR
-871 RLVLV
+871 RRRAFT

>member
-20 NNVFK
+20 NSAFK
-25 TVANKSTNLDKQF
+25 SVANKATNLDKQF
-38 KNLNKVKLG
+38 KNLKKVKLG
-47 VEKFKTMESA
+47 AEKFKAMESG
-57 LDKTRKQLQDMTT
+57 LEKLEGKLKNTRE
-70 KTLGLRRA
+70 KTLELRRA
-78 FLDSKTKTEALA
+78 FNDSKARTEALA
-90 QEFKIAETRT
+90 QEFKNTGGKSEELAKKLAKSREETSR
-100 AELGKKFSE
+100 LSE
-109 TKSKA
+109 RYQKSKA
-114 VELKKKISETENPT
+114 SM
-128 KELVDEFKKASKES
+128 DA
-142 QELGE
+142 
-147 KFKEARKE
+147 
-155 SQELGKNLSKSQK
+155 
-168 ETDSIKHSYE
+168 
-178 KSQNSIATV
+178 V
-187 NSKIQK
+187 NAKIQQQK
-193 QRAELDSL
+193 AELDSL

-214 FAKSQKKLATMM
+214 FAKSQKKLATKM
-226 SIQENFGAMKERFG
+226 SIQENFGAMKDSWG

-246 KMALKNGAIAGAV
+246 RMALKNGAIAGAA

-269 EESVNAEITKVADFA
+269 EESVNAEISKVADFA

-301 TEIPMFYKE
+301 TEIPMSYKE

-336 KAGVA
+336 KMGVA

-361 MNMDELKVLGD
+361 MDMDELKALGD

-435 TLASGGNRAS
+435 TLASGGNKAS

-458 AMKADGAGTIIDV
+458 AMKMDGAGTIIDV

-561 YFKKGVGKFQ
+561 YFKKGVEKLQ
-571 EFALKVK
+571 ELALKAK

-589 AILKIAGVIA
+589 GILKIAGVIA
-599 GLAVAVPT
+599 GLAVAVP
-607 ILSLYNAFM
+607 IVLSLYNAFKTL
-616 GLKKA
+616 GLA
-621 FLIVKALTSLLAVNP
+621 FKIVKSLVGLLMANPMVAGIMLAV
-636 MAIGIMITVGAL
+636 AAV

-660 IAGAALDWVNSKIEL
+660 IAGAAMDWVNSKIEA
-675 GKNKLIELKNHV
+675 GKAKVGELKAHV
-687 AEKFG
+687 AEKF
-692 AIKQHFIDA
+692 AAMKQHFVDA
-701 GNAVKDFFLA
+701 GNSVKNFFLA

-746 GGGNGVRAMATGGVV
+746 GGGSVPAMATGGVV
-761 TRPQMALVG
+761 TGPQMTLIG

-782 KDRRSEAL
+782 QNKRSQAL
-790 WQYAGS
+790 WEYAGN
-796 RMGLLGDESRLKSIN
+796 RMGLLGRQDLTPNYNLGSVGGGS
-811 SNISSYSPP
+811 SPVNITIA
-820 SSQRVSINMQID
+820 VD
-832 ARGAQKG
+832 ARGGGNEAN
-839 VQEEIQN
+839 IRN
-846 AIRYA
+846 AINESI
-851 TPELKRV
+851 PELKRV
-858 MVDLLRDMDRDRE
+858 VRETMDEVSRDR
-871 RLVLV
+871 RRRAFT

>member
-20 NNVFK
+20 NSAFK
-25 TVANKSTNLDKQF
+25 SVADKATNLDKQF
-38 KNLNKVKLG
+38 KNIKKVKLG
-47 VEKFKTMESA
+47 AEKFKALESG
-57 LDKTRKQLQDMTT
+57 LEKLEGKLKNTRE
-70 KTLGLRRA
+70 KTLELRRA
-78 FLDSKTKTEALA
+78 FNESKARTEALA
-90 QEFKIAETRT
+90 QEFKNTGGKSEELAKKLAKSREETSR
-100 AELGKKFSE
+100 LSE
-109 TKSKA
+109 RYQKSKA
-114 VELKKKISETENPT
+114 SM
-128 KELVDEFKKASKES
+128 DA
-142 QELGE
+142 
-147 KFKEARKE
+147 
-155 SQELGKNLSKSQK
+155 
-168 ETDSIKHSYE
+168 
-178 KSQNSIATV
+178 V
-187 NSKIQK
+187 NAKIQQQK
-193 QRAELDSL
+193 TELDSL

-214 FAKSQKKLATMM
+214 FAKSQKKLAAKM
-226 SIQENFGAMKERFG
+226 SIQENFGAMKEHFG

-246 KMALKNGAIAGAV
+246 KMALKNGAIAGAA

-269 EESVNAEITKVADFA
+269 EESVNAEISKVADFA

-301 TEIPMFYKE
+301 TEIPMSYKE

-336 KAGVA
+336 KMGVA

-361 MNMDELKVLGD
+361 MNMDELKALGD

-435 TLASGGNRAS
+435 TLASGGNKAS
-445 KAILGIGGADLSK
+445 KAILGVGGADLSK

-561 YFKKGVGKFQ
+561 YLKKGVEKLQ

-578 AFAEEH
+578 TFAEEH

-607 ILSLYNAFM
+607 VLSLYNAFM
-616 GLKKA
+616 GLKEA
-621 FLIVKALTSLLAVNP
+621 FRIVKALTSLLATNP
-636 MAIGIMITVGAL
+636 MAIGIMLTVGAL

-660 IAGAALDWVNSKIEL
+660 VAGAAMDWINSKIEL
-675 GKNKLIELKNHV
+675 GKNKVIELKNHV
-687 AEKFG
+687 AEKFE
-692 AIKQHFIDA
+692 AMKQHFMNA

-711 PLNKAKEI
+711 PLNKAKEL
-719 VGRIKEGVGGIASNI
+719 VGNI
-734 KDKVSSGIQKLT
+734 KDKLSGIGAAIKNKISSGVQKLT
-746 GGGNGVRAMATGGVV
+746 GNSVPAYASGGVV
-761 TRPQMALVG
+761 TNPQMALVG

-777 VIPLN
+777 IIPLN
-782 KDRRSEAL
+782 NDKRSQAL
-790 WQYAGS
+790 WEYAGK
-796 RMGLLGDESRLKSIN
+796 RMGLLGRQDLTPNYNLWNAGGGSSPIN
-811 SNISSYSPP
+811 ITIA
-820 SSQRVSINMQID
+820 VD
-832 ARGAQKG
+832 ARGG
-839 VQEEIQN
+839 GNESNIRN
-846 AIRYA
+846 AISELI
-851 TPELKRV
+851 PKLKRIV
-858 MVDLLRDMDRDRE
+858 RETMDEVSKDR
-871 RLVLV
+871 RRRAFT

>member
-20 NNVFK
+20 NSAFK
-25 TVANKSTNLDKQF
+25 SVANKATNLDKQF
-38 KNLNKVKLG
+38 KNLKKVNLG
-47 VEKFKTMESA
+47 AEKFKAMESG
-57 LDKTRKQLQDMTT
+57 LEKLEGKLKNTRE
-70 KTLGLRRA
+70 KTLELRRA
-78 FLDSKTKTEALA
+78 FNESKARTEALA
-90 QEFKIAETRT
+90 QEFKNTGGKSEELAKKLAKSREETSR
-100 AELGKKFSE
+100 LSDKYQ
-109 TKSKA
+109 KSKA
-114 VELKKKISETENPT
+114 SM
-128 KELVDEFKKASKES
+128 DA
-142 QELGE
+142 
-147 KFKEARKE
+147 
-155 SQELGKNLSKSQK
+155 
-168 ETDSIKHSYE
+168 
-178 KSQNSIATV
+178 V
-187 NSKIQK
+187 NAKIQQQK
-193 QRAELDSL
+193 SELDSL

-214 FAKSQKKLATMM
+214 FAKSQKKLAAKM
-226 SIQENFGAMKERFG
+226 SIQENYGAMKEHFG
-240 KAKSYG
+240 KAGTYAKSAM
-246 KMALKNGAIAGAV
+246 KRTAAFGAA

-269 EESVNAEITKVADFA
+269 EESVNAEIAKVADFA

-301 TEIPMFYKE
+301 TEIPMSYQE

-336 KAGVA
+336 KMGVA

-361 MNMDELKVLGD
+361 MDMNELQALGD

-407 EVAGLGAAMIAMGTD
+407 EVAGLGAAMIAMGTQ

-435 TLASGGNRAS
+435 TLASGGNKAS

-471 FEKIKALNPEEQTG
+471 FEKIKALKPEEQTG

-534 GTTANQLKILGNQ
+534 NTTANQLKILKNQ

-561 YFKKGVGKFQ
+561 YFKKGVEKLQGWATNIK
-571 EFALKVK
+571 K
-578 AFAEEH
+578 FAEEN
-584 PKMME
+584 PKAME
-589 AILKIAGVIA
+589 SILKITG
-599 GLAVAVPT
+599 AVAGIAVAIPVVK
-607 ILSLYNAFM
+607 SLYNAFM
-616 GLKKA
+616 GLQDA
-621 FLIVKALTSLLAVNP
+621 FNIVKGLTKLLMANPMVAGIMLAV
-636 MAIGIMITVGAL
+636 AAV

-660 IAGAALDWVNSKIEL
+660 VAGAAMDWVNSKIQA
-675 GKNKLIELKNHV
+675 GKTKVTELKNTV

-692 AIKQHFIDA
+692 AMKQHFKDA
-701 GNAVKDFFLA
+701 GNAVKNFFLA
-711 PLNKAKEI
+711 PLNKAKE
-719 VGRIKEGVGGIASNI
+719 VAGAIKE
-734 KDKVSSGIQKLT
+734 KVSGIGSAIKNKVSDGVQKLT
-746 GGGNGVRAMATGGVV
+746 GNSVPGMATGGVV
-761 TRPQMALVG
+761 TGPQMTLIG

-782 KDRRSEAL
+782 RNKRSQAL
-790 WQYAGS
+790 WEYAGN
-796 RMGLLGDESRLKSIN
+796 RMGLLGRQDLTPNYNLGCVGGGSSPV
-811 SNISSYSPP
+811 NITIA
-820 SSQRVSINMQID
+820 VD
-832 ARGAQKG
+832 ARGGGNEAN
-839 VQEEIQN
+839 IRN
-846 AIRYA
+846 AISESI
-851 TPELKRV
+851 PELKRV
-858 MVDLLRDMDRDRE
+858 VRETMDEVSRDR
-871 RLVLV
+871 RRRAFT

>member
-20 NNVFK
+20 NSAFK
-25 TVANKSTNLDKQF
+25 SVANKATNLDKQF
-38 KNLNKVKLG
+38 KNLKKVKLG
-47 VEKFKTMESA
+47 AEKFRAMESG
-57 LDKTRKQLQDMTT
+57 LEKLEGKLKNTRE
-70 KTLGLRRA
+70 KTLELRRA
-78 FLDSKTKTEALA
+78 FNDSKARTEALA
-90 QEFKIAETRT
+90 QEFKNTGGKSEELAKKLAKSREETSR
-100 AELGKKFSE
+100 LSDKYQ
-109 TKSKA
+109 KSKA
-114 VELKKKISETENPT
+114 SM
-128 KELVDEFKKASKES
+128 DA
-142 QELGE
+142 
-147 KFKEARKE
+147 
-155 SQELGKNLSKSQK
+155 
-168 ETDSIKHSYE
+168 
-178 KSQNSIATV
+178 V
-187 NSKIQK
+187 NSKIQEQK
-193 QRAELDSL
+193 SELDSL

-214 FAKSQKKLATMM
+214 FAKSQKKLAAKM
-226 SIQENFGAMKERFG
+226 SIQENFGAMKESWG

-246 KMALKNGAIAGAV
+246 KMALKNGAIAGAA

-269 EESVNAEITKVADFA
+269 EESVNAEIAKVADFA

-301 TEIPMFYKE
+301 TEIPMSYRE

-336 KAGVA
+336 KMGVA

-361 MNMDELKVLGD
+361 MDMDELKALGD

-435 TLASGGNRAS
+435 TLASGGNKAS

-527 KEFEAQA
+527 QEFDAQA

-561 YFKKGVGKFQ
+561 YFKKGVEKLQ
-571 EFALKVK
+571 EFALKAK

-599 GLAVAVPT
+599 GLAVAVP
-607 ILSLYNAFM
+607 IVLSLYNAFKTL
-616 GLKKA
+616 GLA
-621 FLIVKALTSLLAVNP
+621 FKIVKSLVGLLMANPMVAGIMLAV
-636 MAIGIMITVGAL
+636 AAV

-660 IAGAALDWVNSKIEL
+660 VAGAAMDWVNSKIQA
-675 GKNKLIELKNHV
+675 GKAKVAELKNTV

-692 AIKQHFIDA
+692 AMKQHFKDA
-701 GNAVKDFFLA
+701 GNAVKNFFLA

-734 KDKVSSGIQKLT
+734 KEKVSSGIQKLT

-782 KDRRSEAL
+782 RNKRSQAL
-790 WQYAGS
+790 WEYAGN
-796 RMGLLGDESRLKSIN
+796 RMGLLGRQDLTPNYNLGSVGGGS
-811 SNISSYSPP
+811 SPVNITIA
-820 SSQRVSINMQID
+820 VD
-832 ARGAQKG
+832 ARGGGNEAN
-839 VQEEIQN
+839 IRN
-846 AIRYA
+846 AISESI
-851 TPELKRV
+851 PELKRV
-858 MVDLLRDMDRDRE
+858 VKETMDEVSRDKRR
-871 RLVLV
+871 RAFT

>member
-20 NNVFK
+20 NSAFK
-25 TVANKSTNLDKQF
+25 SVADKATNLDKQF
-38 KNLNKVKLG
+38 KNIKKVKLG
-47 VEKFKTMESA
+47 AEKFKALESG
-57 LDKTRKQLQDMTT
+57 LEKLEGKLKNTRE
-70 KTLGLRRA
+70 KTLELRRA
-78 FLDSKTKTEALA
+78 FNESKARTEALA
-90 QEFKIAETRT
+90 QEFKNTGGKSEELAKKLAKSREETSR
-100 AELGKKFSE
+100 LSE
-109 TKSKA
+109 RYQKSKA
-114 VELKKKISETENPT
+114 SM
-128 KELVDEFKKASKES
+128 DA
-142 QELGE
+142 
-147 KFKEARKE
+147 
-155 SQELGKNLSKSQK
+155 
-168 ETDSIKHSYE
+168 
-178 KSQNSIATV
+178 V
-187 NSKIQK
+187 NAKIQQQK
-193 QRAELDSL
+193 TELDSL

-214 FAKSQKKLATMM
+214 FAKSQKKLAAKM
-226 SIQENFGAMKERFG
+226 SIQENFGAMKEHFG

-246 KMALKNGAIAGAV
+246 KMALKNGAIAGAA

-269 EESVNAEITKVADFA
+269 EESVNAEISKVADFA

-301 TEIPMFYKE
+301 TEIPMSYKE

-336 KAGVA
+336 KMGVA

-361 MNMDELKVLGD
+361 MNMDELKALGD

-395 GALGEVAGVGSG
+395 GALGDVAGVGSG
-407 EVAGLGAAMIAMGTD
+407 EVAGLGAAMVAMGVQD
-422 DDVAATGIKKVLT
+422 DKAATGIKKVLT
-435 TLASGGNRAS
+435 TLASGGN
-445 KAILGIGGADLSK
+445 KATKNYLGMGGEDLSK
-458 AMKADGAGTIIDV
+458 AMQADGAGTIMKV

-485 ALRDIFGQQNI
+485 ALRDIFGQQSVE
-496 GAIAPLLNN
+496 AIAPLLKE
-505 LDLVKEYL
+505 LGLVKDYL
-513 GMVGDKS
+513 AMVGDES
-520 KYAGSMQ
+520 KYSGSMQ

-561 YFKKGVGKFQ
+561 YFKKGVEKLQ

-578 AFAEEH
+578 TFAEEH

-607 ILSLYNAFM
+607 VLSLYNAFM

-621 FLIVKALTSLLAVNP
+621 FLIVKALTSLLATNP
-636 MAIGIMITVGAL
+636 MAIGIMLTVGAL

-660 IAGAALDWVNSKIEL
+660 VAGAAMDWVNSKIEL
-675 GKNKLIELKNHV
+675 GKNKVIELKNHV
-687 AEKFG
+687 AEKFE
-692 AIKQHFIDA
+692 AMKQHFMNA

-711 PLNKAKEI
+711 PLNKAKEL
-719 VGRIKEGVGGIASNI
+719 VGNI
-734 KDKVSSGIQKLT
+734 KDKLSGIGTAIKNKVSDGLHNLT
-746 GGGNGVRAMATGGVV
+746 GGGGGHVPAYASGGVV
-761 TRPQMALVG
+761 TNPQMALVG

-777 VIPLN
+777 IIPLN
-782 KDRRSEAL
+782 NDKRSQAL
-790 WQYAGS
+790 WEYAGK
-796 RMGLLGDESRLKSIN
+796 RMGLLGRQDLTPNYNLWNAGGGSSPIN
-811 SNISSYSPP
+811 ITIA
-820 SSQRVSINMQID
+820 VD
-832 ARGAQKG
+832 ARGG
-839 VQEEIQN
+839 GNESNIRN
-846 AIRYA
+846 AISELI
-851 TPELKRV
+851 PKLKRIV
-858 MVDLLRDMDRDRE
+858 RETMDEVSKDR
-871 RLVLV
+871 RRRAFT